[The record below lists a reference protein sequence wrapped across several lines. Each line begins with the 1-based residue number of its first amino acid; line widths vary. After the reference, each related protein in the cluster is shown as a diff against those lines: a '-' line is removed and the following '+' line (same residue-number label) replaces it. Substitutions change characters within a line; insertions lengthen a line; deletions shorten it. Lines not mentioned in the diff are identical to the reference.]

1 MLLLIHCAN
10 GSKPTV
16 RPRLSMEGHGGGVA
30 RGVARGGGR
39 IGSRG
44 YMR

>member
-1 MLLLIHCAN
+1 MFLLIHRAN

-16 RPRLSMEGHGGGVA
+16 RPHLSMEGHGGGVA
-30 RGVARGGGR
+30 GGGGR

>member
-1 MLLLIHCAN
+1 MFLLIHCAN

-16 RPRLSMEGHGGGVA
+16 RPHLSMEGHGGVVAGGVA
-30 RGVARGGGR
+30 RGEGR